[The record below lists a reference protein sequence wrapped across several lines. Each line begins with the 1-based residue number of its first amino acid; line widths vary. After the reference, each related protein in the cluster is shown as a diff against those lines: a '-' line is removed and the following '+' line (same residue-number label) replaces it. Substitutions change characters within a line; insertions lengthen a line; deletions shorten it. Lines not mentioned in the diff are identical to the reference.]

1 MLSTRIFG
9 PIGSWI
15 VGLLSIGWVGFT
27 GVAWGACV
35 LDVAH
40 NDPALPSPWI
50 RRVSTGALSVPPGHL
65 RITFSGHSSFLIET
79 PGGASV
85 ITDYNARNLP
95 SARPDVVTMSNPHDT
110 HSSDVVDPAIP
121 VVLRGWNPVR
131 GVARHDVRMKDARI
145 FSIPTNFIEA
155 GGIRTH
161 VNSIFV
167 VESAG
172 LCAAHLG
179 NLNHALDAETLKKL
193 GRIDVLFVPIDSRWT
208 LTHTAAIQVIRQ
220 VGPGL
225 VIPMHYDFMLP
236 EDFASLARKSFR
248 VKVLDQ
254 GVLLVSRRTL
264 PRATEI
270 LFMRDVRLDGP

>member
-1 MLSTRIFG
+1 MSTRIFG

-15 VGLLSIGWVGFT
+15 AGLIGIGWVGFT

-35 LDVAH
+35 LDVAR
-40 NDPALPSPWI
+40 NDPAVPVPWI
-50 RRVSTGALSVPPGHL
+50 RRVSTGAPSVPPGHL

-95 SARPDVVTMSNPHDT
+95 SVRPDVVTMSNPHDT

-121 VVLRGWNPVR
+121 MVLRGWNPVR

-155 GGIRTH
+155 GGIHTN

-179 NLNHALDAETLKKL
+179 NLNHVLETETLKKL

-208 LTHTAAIQVIRQ
+208 LNHATAIQVIRQ

-225 VIPMHYDFMLP
+225 VIPMHYDFMFP
-236 EDFASLARKSFR
+236 EEFASLARKSFR
-248 VKVLDQ
+248 VKVLDR
-254 GVLLVSRRTL
+254 GVLLVSRKTL

-270 LFMRDVRLDGP
+270 LFMRDVRLGGP